1 MNSENR
7 TIKRVGCPHCSNK
20 GTMDVLNNY
29 GIDIFNEEGALT
41 AGSDNF
47 QFLRCQNCEEFHVRY
62 YFFHEQMEN
71 YGEDPSFDVIY
82 PKPKNKVRH
91 LPPEISRL
99 IEKAEAVKH
108 IDYGFFA
115 IAVGR
120 TLEAVFQSYKVKS
133 KTLDGQIKELKDK
146 GILPDQIAAIAM
158 GIKSFRNLG
167 AHYKEGEV
175 SKADAEMIHDLVILI
190 LEYLYEV
197 PGRIKSLEN
206 RSKNGPGTSR

>member
-1 MNSENR
+1 MNIPKR
-7 TIKRVGCPHCSNK
+7 TITKVGCPHCSNRA
-20 GTMDVLNNY
+20 TMDVLHEY
-29 GIDIFNEEGALT
+29 DIDVAEEDSPCSQ
-41 AGSDNF
+41 SDNF
-47 QFLRCQNCEEFHVRY
+47 QFLKCQSCDNYHLRY
-62 YFFHEQMEN
+62 YYYDERMNE
-71 YGEDPSFDVIY
+71 YEEEPSFQVLY

-99 IEKAEAVKH
+99 VEKAEAVKH

-120 TLEAVFQSYKVKS
+120 TLEAVFQSYDVKA
-133 KTLDGQIKELKDK
+133 KMLDGQIKELKDK
-146 GILPDQIAAIAM
+146 GILPDQIAKIAI

-175 SKADAEMIHDLVILI
+175 SKTDAEMIHDLVILI

-197 PGRIKSLEN
+197 PGRIRSLES
-206 RSKNGPGTSR
+206 RSKG

>member
-1 MNSENR
+1 MNE
-7 TIKRVGCPHCSNK
+7 
-20 GTMDVLNNY
+20 Y
-29 GIDIFNEEGALT
+29 EE
-41 AGSDNF
+41 
-47 QFLRCQNCEEFHVRY
+47 E
-62 YFFHEQMEN
+62 
-71 YGEDPSFDVIY
+71 PSFQVLY

-99 IEKAEAVKH
+99 VEKAEAVKH

-120 TLEAVFQSYKVKS
+120 TLEAVFQSYDVKA
-133 KTLDGQIKELKDK
+133 KMLDGQIKELKDK
-146 GILPDQIAAIAM
+146 GILPDQIAKIAI

-175 SKADAEMIHDLVILI
+175 SKTDAEMIHDLVILI

-197 PGRIKSLEN
+197 PGRIRSLES
-206 RSKNGPGTSR
+206 RSKG